1 MSAHFDEIVST
12 RAADIPNEN
21 LRDESINC
29 TQETWGGEDVEIEIA
44 HELPE
49 VDVLGEMVGGVDGGG
64 VRGDGLLRELVHA
77 LLELHNIYIQP

>member
-12 RAADIPNEN
+12 RAADIPNEK

-29 TQETWGGEDVEIEIA
+29 TQETWGGEAVEIEIA